1 MTANPKRTTRPH
13 GSVKKLA
20 EALGITTRRV
30 SDLLRDGMPDDPEAA
45 LAWRAERS
53 GGDGSADELRRERI
67 KLIQSQRRKL
77 DFEHQVEKGQYL
89 AAASVRESTIRV
101 ISAARD
107 RLLKLP
113 AELPPQLEGLPPAAI
128 ARTLHSAVMDILTE
142 LSSELTYAD
151 PAK

>member
-1 MTANPKRTTRPH
+1 MSKPPTTRRPS
-13 GSVKKLA
+13 GTLNALES
-20 EALGITTRRV
+20 ALGISKRRV
-30 SDLLRDGMPDDPEAA
+30 SALLAEGMPDDVESA

-67 KLIQSQRRKL
+67 RLIQSQRRKL
-77 DFEHQVEKGQYL
+77 DFEHAVEQGQYL
-89 AAASVRESTIRV
+89 AAAAVRESTVRV

-128 ARTLHSAVMDILTE
+128 ARALHDAVMSILTE
-142 LSSELTYAD
+142 LSNESAYVD
-151 PAK
+151 NPAK

>member
-1 MTANPKRTTRPH
+1 MSTKT
-13 GSVKKLA
+13 
-20 EALGITTRRV
+20 TTRRPSGTLNALESALGV
-30 SDLLRDGMPDDPEAA
+30 SKRRVSALLRDGMPDDPEAA

-77 DFEHQVEKGQYL
+77 DFEHAVEQGQYL
-89 AAASVRESTIRV
+89 AAAAVRESTVRV

-142 LSSELTYAD
+142 LSSELTYAE